1 LLVDLL
7 HGEVRHEA
15 IRGSAVP
22 VILARLEEHPIP
34 GADHFDRAPAP
45 LREADSLGDEVDA
58 AGP

>member
-1 LLVDLL
+1 V
-7 HGEVRHEA
+7 V
-15 IRGSAVP
+15 
-22 VILARLEEHPIP
+22 LARLEEHLIA